1 MFTGIVQG
9 TAKIV
14 DIEQKESIRT
24 IFIDLPNVELLE
36 IGASVSI
43 DGVCLTATEINDGI
57 VSFDII
63 QETLSRSTLGDLE
76 IGGVVN
82 FERSLKFGDEIG
94 GHLLSGHVIATGL
107 VQDRVET
114 GEGLDLSI
122 LMPLSIEKYIMEKG
136 YVAIDG
142 ISLTIGKVDDLRFN
156 LHIIPETIRQ
166 TKINSKQVG
175 DAVNIEIDSMTQTIV
190 STVERLTGKVSDV
203 I

>member
-94 GHLLSGHVIATGL
+94 GHLLSGHIIATGL
-107 VQDRVET
+107 VQDKVET

>member
-9 TAKIV
+9 TAKVV

-24 IFIDLPNVELLE
+24 ILIDLPNVELLE

-76 IGGVVN
+76 VGGVVN

-94 GHLLSGHVIATGL
+94 GHLLSGHIIATGL
-107 VQDRVET
+107 VKDKVET

-166 TKINSKQVG
+166 TTINSKQVG

-190 STVERLTGKVSDV
+190 STVERLTRKDK
-203 I
+203 

>member
-107 VQDRVET
+107 VQDKVET
-114 GEGLDLSI
+114 GEGLDLSV

>member
-9 TAKIV
+9 TAKV
-14 DIEQKESIRT
+14 VGIEQKESIRT

-63 QETLSRSTLGDLE
+63 QETLSRSTLGNLE
-76 IGGVVN
+76 VGGVVN
-82 FERSLKFGDEIG
+82 FERSIKFGDEIG
-94 GHLLSGHVIATGL
+94 GHLLSGHIIATGL
-107 VQDRVET
+107 VKDKVET

-142 ISLTIGKVDDLRFN
+142 ISLTIGKVDHLRFN

-166 TKINSKQVG
+166 TTINSKQVG

-190 STVERLTGKVSDV
+190 STVERLTAKDK
-203 I
+203 

>member
-76 IGGVVN
+76 VGGVVN

-94 GHLLSGHVIATGL
+94 GHLLSGHIIATGL
-107 VQDRVET
+107 VKDKVET

-190 STVERLTGKVSDV
+190 STVERLTGKDK
-203 I
+203 

>member
-107 VQDRVET
+107 VQDKVET

>member
-76 IGGVVN
+76 VGGVVN

-94 GHLLSGHVIATGL
+94 GHLLSGHIIATGL
-107 VQDRVET
+107 VQDKVET

>member
-1 MFTGIVQG
+1 M
-9 TAKIV
+9 
-14 DIEQKESIRT
+14 
-24 IFIDLPNVELLE
+24 
-36 IGASVSI
+36 
-43 DGVCLTATEINDGI
+43 
-57 VSFDII
+57 
-63 QETLSRSTLGDLE
+63 SRSTLGDLE

-107 VQDRVET
+107 VQDKVET